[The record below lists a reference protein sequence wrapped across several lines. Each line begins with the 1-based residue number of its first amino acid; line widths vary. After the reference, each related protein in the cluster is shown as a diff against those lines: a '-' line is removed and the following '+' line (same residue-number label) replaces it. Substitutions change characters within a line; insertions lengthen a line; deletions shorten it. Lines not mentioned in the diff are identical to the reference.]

1 MRTTDA
7 NVEMMVGLARILNKH
22 AIPIHPL
29 AARAGLSSTHLHYS
43 LPNGG
48 CCRKLGIGEYKA
60 ILDAVAGWRRRW
72 MCGGAG

>member
-29 AARAGLSSTHLHYS
+29 AYGYPPPGVCH
-43 LPNGG
+43 
-48 CCRKLGIGEYKA
+48 
-60 ILDAVAGWRRRW
+60 RRRP
-72 MCGGAG
+72 GGGRDAEEPRSDRRG